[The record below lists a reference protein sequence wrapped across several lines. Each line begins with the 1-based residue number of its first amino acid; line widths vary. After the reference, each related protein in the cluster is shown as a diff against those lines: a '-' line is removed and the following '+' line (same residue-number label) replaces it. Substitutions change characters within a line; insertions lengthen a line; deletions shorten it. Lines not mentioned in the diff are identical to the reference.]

1 MHISYLRRISTD
13 IFRQGA
19 DRLAEQVE
27 DLKSKVGEIENPG
40 ETVGKKQPE
49 SLRSKDVKKM

>member
-40 ETVGKKQPE
+40 EAVGKNNRKVSGQ
-49 SLRSKDVKKM
+49 KM